1 MSLNSS
7 PPHNEIVQPR
17 KLRLNAEQWQTLQ
30 ALAEGI
36 GNPGPSAQVTAIGRL
51 TSHGLV
57 ATDPSGCPYLTLFG
71 MQRLDQGR

>member
-1 MSLNSS
+1 MSSNPS
-7 PPHNEIVQPR
+7 PPHNEFVQPP
-17 KLRLNAEQWQTLQ
+17 KLRLNAEQWQALQ

-36 GNPGPSAQVTAIGRL
+36 GDRGANAQVMAIGRL

-71 MQRLDQGR
+71 LQRLNQGR